1 MVSDHSP
8 SSAQTRGGCEKCG
21 HDEAMTDS
29 ISTTGS
35 GLSKFFDIQTRQ
47 FTVVSC
53 TNCGYSELYRGT
65 SSGDVV
71 DIFLG

>member
-8 SSAQTRGGCEKCG
+8 SSAQTHNGCEKCG
-21 HDEAMTDS
+21 HDEATTDS

-35 GLSKFFDIQTRQ
+35 GFSKFFDVQNRQ

-53 TNCGYSELYRGT
+53 TNCGYSELYKGQ

-71 DIFLG
+71 DVFLG